1 MNRNTRL
8 PWKYRPSTNATRKI
22 RRLPLELTPLEG
34 RLLLAT
40 DMTAPVTTATVVS
53 GTLGNNG
60 FYKTPITVDL
70 NASDS
75 DSPTGLS
82 TFYNIDGGSFVS
94 GNTLSLGNGVH
105 TVQFYSV
112 DQSGNRENTESATFK
127 VDTTVPVVTAFA
139 NPTSLWPPNHKF
151 VTVTVTGMV
160 TDASGG
166 LPSSVRFHVV
176 DEYGNVQPAG
186 TAHVDANGNYSFQ
199 VSLQSSRLGQDKDG
213 RQYRIIVTATD
224 QAGNTGSAV
233 ATVTVPHDQGHHGG
247 NGGGGVGHGKGG
259 NGRHGNHGHGGH
271 GHRILGHGNH
281 GHGNHGHKIVLGH
294 GGKHG
299 HG

>member
-1 MNRNTRL
+1 MKANTRL
-8 PWKYRPSTNATRKI
+8 PWKHRRSATTARKT
-22 RRLPLELTPLEG
+22 RRLPLQLIPLEG

-40 DMTAPVTTATVVS
+40 DVTAPATTATVVS

-70 NASDS
+70 NATDS

-94 GNTLSLGNGVH
+94 GNTLTLRDGVH

-139 NPTSLWPPNHKF
+139 NPRSLWPPNHKF
-151 VTVTVTGMV
+151 VNVTVTGTV

-166 LPSSVRFHVV
+166 LPGSVRFHVV
-176 DEYGNVQPAG
+176 DEYGTVQPAG
-186 TAHVDANGNYSFQ
+186 RAHVDANGHYSFR

-213 RQYRIIVTATD
+213 RQYRIFVTATD
-224 QAGNTGSAV
+224 EAGNTGSAV
-233 ATVTVPHDQGHHGG
+233 ARVTVPHDQGHHGG
-247 NGGGGVGHGKGG
+247 NGGGGIGHGNGGHGK
-259 NGRHGNHGHGGH
+259 HGNGGH
-271 GHRILGHGNH
+271 GHGILGHGNH
-281 GHGNHGHKIVLGH
+281 GNGNHGHKIVLRHGH

-299 HG
+299 RG